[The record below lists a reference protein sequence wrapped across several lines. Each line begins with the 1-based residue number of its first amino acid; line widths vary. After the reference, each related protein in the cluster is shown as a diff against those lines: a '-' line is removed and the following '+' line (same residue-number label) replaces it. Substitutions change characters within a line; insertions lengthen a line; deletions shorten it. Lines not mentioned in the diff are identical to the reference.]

1 MSKFDY
7 GIFYGGY
14 YDLAVSKE
22 KYTKEEAIEI
32 AKVELA
38 WHKSETPYYLCIG
51 DGFARHKPGRNE
63 DGECCVEWWLEYEG
77 RKRSC
82 PC

>member
-32 AKVELA
+32 AK
-38 WHKSETPYYLCIG
+38 
-51 DGFARHKPGRNE
+51 
-63 DGECCVEWWLEYEG
+63 
-77 RKRSC
+77 
-82 PC
+82 